1 MKTII
6 NFLAYLMM
14 AFSLIFIIASEKLGV
29 LQKSDSKS
37 N

>member
-6 NFLAYLMM
+6 NFLVYLLM
-14 AFSLIFIIASEKLGV
+14 AFSLIFIIAAEKIDV
-29 LQKSDSKS
+29 LQKSNSKS